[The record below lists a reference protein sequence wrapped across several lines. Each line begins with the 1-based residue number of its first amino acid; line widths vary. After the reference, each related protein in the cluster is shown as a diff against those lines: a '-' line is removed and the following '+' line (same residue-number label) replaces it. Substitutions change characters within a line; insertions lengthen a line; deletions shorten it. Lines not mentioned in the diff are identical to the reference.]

1 MRLLILLLATS
12 AITGC
17 VNNSTN
23 TALDVGSDQVQ
34 LRQIQSRAFDTT
46 DKAKTLRTVIA
57 VLQDLGFVIDKADLE
72 LGTVTATK
80 LDGYALRMSVS
91 ARSRKPPRAA
101 RDSRRMLAVFHC
113 WLSLFWPTGMK
124 NSMARC
130 DTTRPVSSWMGR
142 NDTTR

>member
-1 MRLLILLLATS
+1 MRLLILLIATS

-17 VNNSTN
+17 VSNSTN

-91 ARSRKPPRAA
+91 VRPRGTTQLMVRANGQYQEEA
-101 RDSRRMLAVFHC
+101 VTDPAPYQSFFNSLAK
-113 WLSLFWPTGMK
+113 GMFLTAQ
-124 NSMARC
+124 NV
-130 DTTRPVSSWMGR
+130 D
-142 NDTTR
+142 

>member
-1 MRLLILLLATS
+1 MRLLILLLVTS

-23 TALDVGSDQVQ
+23 SALDVGSNQVQ

-91 ARSRKPPRAA
+91 VRPRGTTQLMVRANGQYQEEA
-101 RDSRRMLAVFHC
+101 VTDPAPYQSFFNSLAK
-113 WLSLFWPTGMK
+113 GMFLTAQ
-124 NSMARC
+124 NV
-130 DTTRPVSSWMGR
+130 D
-142 NDTTR
+142 

>member
-1 MRLLILLLATS
+1 MRLPLLLTAF
-12 AITGC
+12 ALMGC

-23 TALDVGSDQVQ
+23 SALDVGSNQVQ

-46 DKAKTLRTVIA
+46 DKAKTLRTIIA

-91 ARSRKPPRAA
+91 VRPRGTTQLMVRANGQYQEEA
-101 RDSRRMLAVFHC
+101 VTDPAPYQSFFNSLAK
-113 WLSLFWPTGMK
+113 GMFLTAQ
-124 NSMARC
+124 NV
-130 DTTRPVSSWMGR
+130 D
-142 NDTTR
+142 

>member
-1 MRLLILLLATS
+1 MRLPLLLTAF
-12 AITGC
+12 ALMGC

-23 TALDVGSDQVQ
+23 SALDVGSNQVQ

-46 DKAKTLRTVIA
+46 DKAKTLRTIIA

-91 ARSRKPPRAA
+91 VRPRGTQQLMVRANGQYQEEA
-101 RDSRRMLAVFHC
+101 VTDPAPYQSFFNSLAK
-113 WLSLFWPTGMK
+113 GMFLTAQ
-124 NSMARC
+124 NV
-130 DTTRPVSSWMGR
+130 D
-142 NDTTR
+142 

>member
-1 MRLLILLLATS
+1 MRLPIILLAALVLS
-12 AITGC
+12 GC

-23 TALDVGSDQVQ
+23 SALDVGSDQVQ

-91 ARSRKPPRAA
+91 VRPRGTKQLMVRANGQYQEEA
-101 RDSRRMLAVFHC
+101 VTDPAPYQSFFNSLAK
-113 WLSLFWPTGMK
+113 GMFLTAQ
-124 NSMARC
+124 NV
-130 DTTRPVSSWMGR
+130 D
-142 NDTTR
+142 

>member
-1 MRLLILLLATS
+1 MRSLILLLSTL

-23 TALDVGSDQVQ
+23 SALDVGSDQVQ

-91 ARSRKPPRAA
+91 VRPRGAKQLMVRA
-101 RDSRRMLAVFHC
+101 NGQYQEEAVTDPAPYQSFFNSLAK
-113 WLSLFWPTGMK
+113 GMFLTAQ
-124 NSMARC
+124 NV
-130 DTTRPVSSWMGR
+130 D
-142 NDTTR
+142 

>member
-23 TALDVGSDQVQ
+23 SALDVGSNQVQ

-57 VLQDLGFVIDKADLE
+57 VLQDLGFVIEKADLE

-91 ARSRKPPRAA
+91 VRPRGTTQLMVRANGQYQEEA
-101 RDSRRMLAVFHC
+101 VTDPAPYQSFFNSLAK
-113 WLSLFWPTGMK
+113 GMFLTAQ
-124 NSMARC
+124 NV
-130 DTTRPVSSWMGR
+130 D
-142 NDTTR
+142 

>member
-1 MRLLILLLATS
+1 MKPIHFLLSAILLS
-12 AITGC
+12 GC
-17 VNNSTN
+17 AQSSTVA
-23 TALDVGSDQVQ
+23 ALDAGADQVQ

-91 ARSRKPPRAA
+91 VRPRNAKQLLVRA
-101 RDSRRMLAVFHC
+101 NAQYQEQAVNEAGPYQAFFNSLAK
-113 WLSLFWPTGMK
+113 GMFLTAQ
-124 NSMARC
+124 NV
-130 DTTRPVSSWMGR
+130 D
-142 NDTTR
+142 

>member
-23 TALDVGSDQVQ
+23 SALDVGSNQVQ

-72 LGTVTATK
+72 LGSITATK
-80 LDGYALRMSVS
+80 LDGYALRMSVTV
-91 ARSRKPPRAA
+91 RPRNAKQLLVRANAQYQEAA
-101 RDSRRMLAVFHC
+101 VTDPAPYQAFFSS
-113 WLSLFWPTGMK
+113 LSK
-124 NSMARC
+124 SMFLT
-130 DTTRPVSSWMGR
+130 DQNV
-142 NDTTR
+142 D

>member
-1 MRLLILLLATS
+1 MRLPILLLAL
-12 AITGC
+12 AFVGC
-17 VNNSTN
+17 ANNSTS
-23 TALDVGSDQVQ
+23 TALDVGSNQVQ

-91 ARSRKPPRAA
+91 VRPRGANQLMVRA
-101 RDSRRMLAVFHC
+101 NGQYQEEAVTDPAPYQSFFNSLAK
-113 WLSLFWPTGMK
+113 GMFLTAQ
-124 NSMARC
+124 NV
-130 DTTRPVSSWMGR
+130 D
-142 NDTTR
+142 

>member
-1 MRLLILLLATS
+1 MRNLILLSACLAL
-12 AITGC
+12 AGC
-17 VNNSTN
+17 ANNSTQS
-23 TALDVGSDQVQ
+23 ALDVGSDQVQ

-91 ARSRKPPRAA
+91 VRANGQYQEEA
-101 RDSRRMLAVFHC
+101 VTDPAPYQSFFNSLAK
-113 WLSLFWPTGMK
+113 GMFLTAQ
-124 NSMARC
+124 NV
-130 DTTRPVSSWMGR
+130 D
-142 NDTTR
+142 